1 MTLPLRQRLTLVFAV
16 GTAVTLA
23 AFGVF
28 VYLRTAADLLDTVE
42 AGLRSR
48 AAILVVDAR
57 RSGPASVDVGSGL
70 IEPDEAFAQVAD
82 ANGEIV
88 RSNDIVRG
96 TAMLPTAVI
105 RSISAPAFFDRDLPG
120 IDNVSRLFAVPV
132 QTPDRP
138 AVVIV
143 GSSLQDRADQLLQLA
158 VTLGIGMPD
167 RLAPALARRMVARGR
182 RLGAGRAHAERGG
195 GHLVDRSSAAVSP
208 SRRWTTRSPGS
219 GRR

>member
-1 MTLPLRQRLTLVFAV
+1 MRRSMTLPIRQRLTLVFAV
-16 GTAVTLA
+16 GTAITLVA
-23 AFGVF
+23 IGVF

-82 ANGEIV
+82 DTGAIV

-96 TAMLPTAVI
+96 TAMLPPPVI
-105 RSISAPAFFDRDLPG
+105 RSISVPTFYDRELAG

-132 QTPDRP
+132 QTP
-138 AVVIV
+138 
-143 GSSLQDRADQLLQLA
+143 
-158 VTLGIGMPD
+158 
-167 RLAPALARRMVARGR
+167 
-182 RLGAGRAHAERGG
+182 
-195 GHLVDRSSAAVSP
+195 
-208 SRRWTTRSPGS
+208 
-219 GRR
+219 